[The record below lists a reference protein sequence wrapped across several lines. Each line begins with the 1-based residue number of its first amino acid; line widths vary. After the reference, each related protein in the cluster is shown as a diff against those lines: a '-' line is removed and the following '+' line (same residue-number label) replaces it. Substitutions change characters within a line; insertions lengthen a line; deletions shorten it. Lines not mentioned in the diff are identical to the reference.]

1 MAAKYM
7 KTYILLISLVFI
19 QLIGIAQTPVIF
31 QPGSGLN
38 DGTDEG
44 GLNGGKDTWTYEEQ
58 YSNNYGDSPSIL
70 AGPPSNCNNTK
81 ITGFIQFDLTGLPVA
96 VDSVFLDLYH
106 VPVIDYCL
114 GNCDLWFF
122 FAPVTSAW
130 NEMDMYFGN
139 MPSYSAAFYD
149 SIHFVFPDS
158 GGWHR
163 YNITNQYND
172 WKSGAQVNYGMAIS
186 SNTVGCNNANILF
199 NTLSSDDTTGGG
211 IYRPYLEIYETP
223 NDVNPALKDNLS
235 AKVYPNP
242 AKDNLTLSYT
252 LKTPMPVSI
261 RVDGIDG
268 RNWFL
273 QAATELEEGNH
284 TTPINIAKL
293 AAGIYMLVVETPLGT
308 LREKII
314 VE

>member
-1 MAAKYM
+1 MQGM
-7 KTYILLISLVFI
+7 V
-19 QLIGIAQTPVIF
+19 IAQTPSIF

-58 YSNNYGDSPSIL
+58 YENNYGDSPSLL

-81 ITGFIQFDLTGLPVA
+81 ITGFIQFDLTSLPLA

-106 VPVIDYCL
+106 VPVINYCL

-139 MPSYSAAFYD
+139 MPSYSTSFYD

-211 IYRPYLEIYETP
+211 IYRPYLEVYETP
-223 NDVNPALKDNLS
+223 NAVTNTVKTKLK

-242 AKDNLTLSYT
+242 AQDNLTLSYD
-252 LKTPMPVSI
+252 LFEPMPVGL
-261 RVDGIDG
+261 RVEGLDG
-268 RNWFL
+268 RLWFL
-273 QAATELEEGNH
+273 QAAIELDEGNH
-284 TTPINIAKL
+284 SNTINIAKL
-293 AAGIYMLVVETPLGT
+293 AAGIYMLVVETPIGMF
-308 LREKII
+308 REKIVI
-314 VE
+314 Q